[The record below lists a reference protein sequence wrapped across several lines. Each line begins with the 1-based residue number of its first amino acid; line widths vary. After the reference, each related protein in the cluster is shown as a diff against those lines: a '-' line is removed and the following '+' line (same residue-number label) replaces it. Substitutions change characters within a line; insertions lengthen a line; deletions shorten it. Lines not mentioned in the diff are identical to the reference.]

1 MFGIALK
8 SLRSKWRDY
17 IVLFVGL
24 IISAAIFYMFSAMA
38 NNKAFLESNSIVS
51 QISIIFVIG
60 EFLLGI
66 ITFVYLNFANGFL
79 LRLRQADYG
88 LMSMLGASKKQI
100 GSLLLRET
108 LSIGFIATI
117 IGIIIGYGLTSL
129 SSGYLIKLL
138 DVQLTHWQSISVKSS
153 VITLIFFIV
162 LFLLNGLYNQR
173 RLRKLDTLT
182 LLLANK
188 QVDQPKIQPKKD
200 LFFGVVGLALLIGSY
215 LLMPNI
221 AQLALPGFIV
231 ILVLNVW
238 GTYWFISRTL
248 KMITNFIRQSSFSM
262 RGLRSFIN
270 VVISF
275 T

>member
-60 EFLLGI
+60 EILLGI
-66 ITFVYLNFANGFL
+66 ITFVYLNFANAFL
-79 LRLRQADYG
+79 LRLRQSDYG

-100 GSLLLRET
+100 SSLLLRET
-108 LSIGFIATI
+108 LSIGVISTI
-117 IGIIIGYGLTSL
+117 IGIVLGFALTSL
-129 SSGYLIKLL
+129 SSSYLIKLL
-138 DVQLTHWQSISVKSS
+138 GVELTHWQSISIKSV
-153 VITLIFFIV
+153 VITLMFFTV

-173 RLRKLDTLT
+173 RLRKQDTLT

-188 QVDQPKIQPKKD
+188 QVNQPKVHVKVD
-200 LFFGVVGLALLIGSY
+200 LFFGLIGLALLIGSY
-215 LLMPNI
+215 VLMPKI
-221 AQLALPGFIV
+221 ASLGMAGFV
-231 ILVLNVW
+231 LILVLNVW

-248 KMITNFIRQSSFSM
+248 KMITNGMRQS
-262 RGLRSFIN
+262 
-270 VVISF
+270 
-275 T
+275 